1 MKYQKILGLVATA
14 GLFLAGCTTD
24 SDTQNTWF
32 SDPSAVRISAS
43 VGSTFT
49 RSNPTAGLDEGLK
62 SFNSGDKIGVTSGG
76 TSVIYSFDGTDWL
89 PGSNTDYL
97 VWDTKNMSFQ
107 CWYPADGKNSFE
119 KGYIQADQSDAQKIV
134 NSDYMA
140 AEIKPASIPED
151 KVLKVELERKTARLT
166 LNISHFNAQFADV
179 AKIDHV
185 NIISKASTD
194 ADEAS
199 TVTINPFP
207 VAGEASEIGKVGTT
221 YTALVA
227 PGAIEAQ
234 LYLPSGEAATTPLVV
249 KTSALEAGKSYTYN
263 LIVGKDAV
271 TIDDMTVA
279 EWKPGETTGG
289 VALERPD
296 YLTFTADAYQ
306 YFRMACT
313 GEYELSGLEYSVNFG
328 EWKKY
333 TSGISVTF
341 GGKYGDLRLRGT
353 SVTGTAENETKY
365 ATISLSRD
373 VKVKCTG
380 DIRTLLDYN
389 DYKNVNTSNARFCY
403 LFYKCNV
410 LTSVPKLPAKDLADR
425 CYHNMFAECTAI
437 EKAPELPATKLK
449 EYCYYCMFDGCTAL
463 TEVPD
468 LPAEDL
474 PEQCYHWMFLGCK
487 ELVKGPKISAAT
499 ISQYSCYGMF
509 SSCAKLSSVALLMPN
524 DEIEKNVR
532 YGLQNWLG
540 DNTGTS
546 ATTRTLVVKD
556 KAAYDAL
563 KSNSYLPSQWQIGSS
578 CTVLNESGSPITE

>member
-119 KGYIQADQSDAQKIV
+119 TGYIQADQSDAQKIV

-151 KVLKVELERKTARLT
+151 KVLKVELERKTARLI

-207 VAGEASEIGKVGTT
+207 VAGEDGEVGEVGTT

-227 PGAIEAQ
+227 PGAIEAK

-249 KTSALEAGKSYTYN
+249 KTNALEAGKSYTYN

-279 EWKPGETTGG
+279 EWQPGETTGG

-296 YLTFTADAYQ
+296 YLTFTANGGTYLQ
-306 YFRMACT
+306 IKCT
-313 GEYELSGLEYSVNFG
+313 GEYVVSDLEYSVNFG
-328 EWKKY
+328 EWKKWTASTY
-333 TSGISVTF
+333 YVEF
-341 GGKYGDLRLRGT
+341 GGSRNLRLRGT
-353 SVTGTAENETKY
+353 NKYGTAESSSKY
-365 ATISLSRD
+365 ATFSIGSDNSEPR
-373 VKVKCTG
+373 VQCTG
-380 DIRTLLDYN
+380 DIRTLLDYTN
-389 DYKNVNTSNARFCY
+389 YKNVDTGNARFCR
-403 LFYKCNV
+403 LFYNCKK
-410 LTSVPKLPAKDLADR
+410 LTTAPKLPATKLADYCYTNMFGYCENLETAPDLPAKDLPQG
-425 CYHNMFAECTAI
+425 CYSD
-437 EKAPELPATKLK
+437 
-449 EYCYYCMFDGCTAL
+449 MFDN
-463 TEVPD
+463 
-468 LPAEDL
+468 
-474 PEQCYHWMFLGCK
+474 CK
-487 ELVKGPKISAAT
+487 NLVTGPKISAT
-499 ISQYSCYGMF
+499 KMSKISCQWMLVNCP
-509 SSCAKLSSVALLMPN
+509 KLSSVTLLTPSDKMNAERALG
-524 DEIEKNVR
+524 R
-532 YGLQNWLG
+532 WLE
-540 DNTGTS
+540 NSGTS

-563 KSNSYLPSQWQIGSS
+563 NSNSYLPSQWQIGSS
-578 CTVLNESGSPITE
+578 CTVLDESGNPITE

>member
-62 SFNSGDKIGVTSGG
+62 SFNSGDKIGVTNGG
-76 TSVIYSFDGTDWL
+76 TSVIYSFDGTDWS

-107 CWYPADGKNSFE
+107 CWYPADGKNSFD

-194 ADEAS
+194 ASETS

-207 VAGEASEIGKVGTT
+207 VAGDGSEIGKVGTT

-249 KTSALEAGKSYTYN
+249 KTSTLEAGKSYTYN

-289 VALERPD
+289 EALERPD
-296 YLTFTADAYQ
+296 YLTFTADKYTYLQ
-306 YFRMACT
+306 IKCT
-313 GEYELSGLEYSVNFG
+313 GEYVVSDLEYSVNFG
-328 EWKKY
+328 EWKKWT
-333 TSGISVTF
+333 TSTSYVEF
-341 GGKYGDLRLRGT
+341 GGSKNLRLRGT
-353 SVTGTAENETKY
+353 NKYGTAESSSKY
-365 ATISLSRD
+365 ATFSIGGDYGEER
-373 VKVKCTG
+373 VQCTG
-380 DIRTLLDYN
+380 DIRTLLDYTN
-389 DYKNVNTSNARFCY
+389 YKNVDTGNARFCY
-403 LFYKCNV
+403 LFYNCKK
-410 LTSVPKLPAKDLADR
+410 LTTAPKLPATKLADYCYKNMFGYCENLETAPDLPAKDLPQG
-425 CYHNMFAECTAI
+425 CYSDMF
-437 EKAPELPATKLK
+437 
-449 EYCYYCMFDGCTAL
+449 YN
-463 TEVPD
+463 
-468 LPAEDL
+468 
-474 PEQCYHWMFLGCK
+474 CK
-487 ELVKGPKISAAT
+487 NLVTGPKISAT
-499 ISQYSCYGMF
+499 KMSKFSCQWMLIN
-509 SSCAKLSSVALLMPN
+509 CPKLSSVTLLTPSDQMNAEEALERWL
-524 DEIEKNVR
+524 KNS
-532 YGLQNWLG
+532 
-540 DNTGTS
+540 GTS

-556 KAAYDAL
+556 KAAYDEL
-563 KSNSYLPSQWQIGSS
+563 KLKSYLPSQWQISSS
-578 CTVLNESGSPITE
+578 CTVQDEEGNDITE

>member
-62 SFNSGDKIGVTSGG
+62 SFNSGDKIGVTNGG
-76 TSVIYSFDGTDWL
+76 TSVIYSFDGTDWS

-107 CWYPADGKNSFE
+107 CWYPADGKNSFD

-194 ADEAS
+194 ASETS

-289 VALERPD
+289 EALERPD
-296 YLTFTADAYQ
+296 YLTFTADNWQ
-306 YFRMACT
+306 YFSMECKS
-313 GEYELSGLEYSVNFG
+313 GYELSGLEYSVNFG
-328 EWKKY
+328 EWKTY
-333 TSGISVTF
+333 TARTSIQF
-341 GGKYGDLRLRGT
+341 GGRFGSLRLRGT
-353 SVTGTAENETKY
+353 NINGTAENETKY

-389 DYKNVNTSNARFCY
+389 DYKNVNTANARFCY
-403 LFYKCNV
+403 LFFKCAA

-524 DEIEKNVR
+524 DEIEKNVP

-563 KSNSYLPSQWQIGSS
+563 KLKSYLPSQWQNGSS
-578 CTVLNESGSPITE
+578 CTVLDESGNPITE

>member
-76 TSVIYSFDGTDWL
+76 TSVIYSFEGTDWL

-119 KGYIQADQSDAQKIV
+119 KGYIQADQSDAKKIV

-151 KVLKVELERKTARLT
+151 KVLKVELGRKTARLI
-166 LNISHFNAQFADV
+166 LKISHFNAQFADV

-207 VAGEASEIGKVGTT
+207 VAGEGGEVGKVGTT

-227 PGAIEAQ
+227 PGAIEAK
-234 LYLPSGEAATTPLVV
+234 LYLPSEEAATTPLVV
-249 KTSALEAGKSYTYN
+249 KTGALEAGKSYTYN

-279 EWKPGETTGG
+279 EWQPGETTGG

-296 YLTFTADAYQ
+296 YLTFTADEYQ
-306 YFRMACT
+306 YFRLLCT
-313 GEYELSGLEYSVNFG
+313 GEYDPSDLEYSVNFG

-333 TSGISVTF
+333 TYGISVTF
-341 GGKYGDLRLRGT
+341 GGKYGNLRLRGKN
-353 SVTGTAENETKY
+353 VTGTAENETKY
-365 ATISLSRD
+365 ATISLPRN
-373 VKVKCTG
+373 VKVQCTG

-578 CTVLNESGSPITE
+578 CTVQNESGNPITE

>member
-62 SFNSGDKIGVTSGG
+62 SFNSGDKIGVTNGG
-76 TSVIYSFDGTDWL
+76 TSVIYSFDGTDWS

-97 VWDTKNMSFQ
+97 VWYTKNMSFQ

-151 KVLKVELERKTARLT
+151 KVLKVELERKTARLI
-166 LNISHFNAQFADV
+166 LKISHFNAQFADV

-207 VAGEASEIGKVGTT
+207 VAGEGGEVGKVGTT

-289 VALERPD
+289 EALERPD

-333 TSGISVTF
+333 TSGTSVTF

-353 SVTGTAENETKY
+353 NVTGTAENEKKY

-389 DYKNVNTSNARFCY
+389 DYKNVNTANARFCY
-403 LFYKCNV
+403 LFYKCAA

-524 DEIEKNVR
+524 DEIEKNVP

-540 DNTGTS
+540 NNTGTS

-563 KSNSYLPSQWQIGSS
+563 KSKSYLPSQWQIGSS

>member
-49 RSNPTAGLDEGLK
+49 RSNPTAGLDEDLK

-151 KVLKVELERKTARLT
+151 KVLKVELERKTARLI
-166 LNISHFNAQFADV
+166 LNISRFNAQFADV

-207 VAGEASEIGKVGTT
+207 VAVAGGEVGEVGTT
-221 YTALVA
+221 YIALVA
-227 PGAIEAQ
+227 PGAIEAK

-249 KTSALEAGKSYTYN
+249 KTNALEAGKSYTYK

-279 EWKPGETTGG
+279 EWLPGETTGG
-289 VALERPD
+289 EALERPD
-296 YLTFTADAYQ
+296 YLTFTADKYQ
-306 YFRMACT
+306 YFSMECKN
-313 GEYELSGLEYSVNFG
+313 GYELSGLEYSVNFG
-328 EWKKY
+328 EWKTY
-333 TSGISVTF
+333 TSGNDVTF

-353 SVTGTAENETKY
+353 NVTGTAENETKY

-389 DYKNVNTSNARFCY
+389 DYKNVNTANARFCY
-403 LFYKCNV
+403 LFFKCAA
-410 LTSVPKLPAKDLADR
+410 LTSVPKLAAKDLADR

-524 DEIEKNVR
+524 DEIEKNVP

-563 KSNSYLPSQWQIGSS
+563 NSNSYLPSQWQIGSS
-578 CTVLNESGSPITE
+578 CTVLDESGSPITE

>member
-119 KGYIQADQSDAQKIV
+119 KGYIQADQSDAYKIV

-151 KVLKVELERKTARLT
+151 KVLKVELERKTARLI

-207 VAGEASEIGKVGTT
+207 VAGDASEIGKVGTT

-234 LYLPSGEAATTPLVV
+234 LYLPSEEAATTPLVV

-289 VALERPD
+289 EALERPD

-333 TSGISVTF
+333 TSGTSVTF

-353 SVTGTAENETKY
+353 NVTGTAENEKKY

-389 DYKNVNTSNARFCY
+389 DYKNVNTANARFCY
-403 LFYKCNV
+403 LFYKCAA

-524 DEIEKNVR
+524 DEIEKNVP

-563 KSNSYLPSQWQIGSS
+563 NSNSYLPSQWQIGSS

>member
-151 KVLKVELERKTARLT
+151 KVLKVELERKTARLI
-166 LNISHFNAQFADV
+166 LKISHFNAQFANV

-207 VAGEASEIGKVGTT
+207 VAGEGGEVGKVGTT

-279 EWKPGETTGG
+279 EWLPGETTGG
-289 VALERPD
+289 EALERPD

-333 TSGISVTF
+333 TSGTSVTF

-353 SVTGTAENETKY
+353 NVTGTAENEKKY

-563 KSNSYLPSQWQIGSS
+563 KSNSYLPSQWQISSS
-578 CTVLNESGSPITE
+578 CTVQNENGSPITE

>member
-119 KGYIQADQSDAQKIV
+119 KGYIQADQSDAKMIV

-151 KVLKVELERKTARLT
+151 KVLKVELERKTARLI

-194 ADEAS
+194 ASETS

-207 VAGEASEIGKVGTT
+207 VAGEDGEVGKVGTT

-227 PGAIEAQ
+227 PGAIEAK

-289 VALERPD
+289 EALERPD

-563 KSNSYLPSQWQIGSS
+563 KSNSYLPSQWQISSS
-578 CTVLNESGSPITE
+578 CTVLDESGSPITE

>member
-62 SFNSGDKIGVTSGG
+62 SFNSGDKIGVTNGG
-76 TSVIYSFDGTDWL
+76 TSVIYSFDGTDWS

-107 CWYPADGKNSFE
+107 CWYPADGKNSFD

-194 ADEAS
+194 ASETS

-207 VAGEASEIGKVGTT
+207 VAGDASEIGKVGTT

-234 LYLPSGEAATTPLVV
+234 LYLPSEEAATTPLVV

-289 VALERPD
+289 EALERPD

-333 TSGISVTF
+333 TSGTSVTF

-353 SVTGTAENETKY
+353 NVTGTAENEKKY

-389 DYKNVNTSNARFCY
+389 DYKNVNTANARFCY
-403 LFYKCNV
+403 LFYKCAA

-524 DEIEKNVR
+524 DEIEKNVP

-540 DNTGTS
+540 VNTGTS

-563 KSNSYLPSQWQIGSS
+563 KSNSYLPSQWQISSS
-578 CTVLNESGSPITE
+578 CTVLDESGNPVTE

>member
-62 SFNSGDKIGVTSGG
+62 SFNSGDKIGVTNGG
-76 TSVIYSFDGTDWL
+76 TSVIYSFDGTDWS

-119 KGYIQADQSDAQKIV
+119 KGYIQAEQSDAQKIV

-151 KVLKVELERKTARLT
+151 KVLKVELERKTARLI
-166 LNISHFNAQFADV
+166 LKISHFNAQFADV

-207 VAGEASEIGKVGTT
+207 VAGEGGEVGKVGTT

-289 VALERPD
+289 EALERPD
-296 YLTFTADAYQ
+296 YLTFTADNWQ
-306 YFRMACT
+306 YFSMECKN
-313 GEYELSGLEYSVNFG
+313 GYELSGLEYSVNFE
-328 EWKKY
+328 EWKTY
-333 TSGISVTF
+333 TARTSIQF
-341 GGKYGDLRLRGT
+341 GGRFGNLRLRGT
-353 SVTGTAENETKY
+353 SINGTAENETKY

-410 LTSVPKLPAKDLADR
+410 LTSAPKLPAKDLADR

-524 DEIEKNVR
+524 DEIEKNVP

-563 KSNSYLPSQWQIGSS
+563 KSKSYLPSQWQIGSS

>member
-151 KVLKVELERKTARLT
+151 KVLKVELERKTARLN
-166 LNISHFNAQFADV
+166 LKISHFNAQFADV

-207 VAGEASEIGKVGTT
+207 VAGEDGEVGKVGTT

-227 PGAIEAQ
+227 PGAIEAK

-289 VALERPD
+289 EALERPD

-306 YFRMACT
+306 YFRLLCT
-313 GEYELSGLEYSVNFG
+313 GEYDPSDLEYSVNFG

-333 TSGISVTF
+333 TYGISVTF
-341 GGKYGDLRLRGT
+341 GGKYGNLRLRGKN
-353 SVTGTAENETKY
+353 VTGTAENETKY
-365 ATISLSRD
+365 ATISLPLN
-373 VKVKCTG
+373 VKVQCTG

-403 LFYKCNV
+403 LFYKCKV

-540 DNTGTS
+540 DNTGKS

-563 KSNSYLPSQWQIGSS
+563 KSNSYLPSQWQISSS
-578 CTVLNESGSPITE
+578 CTVLDESGSPITE

>member
-76 TSVIYSFDGTDWL
+76 ISVIYSFDGTDWL

-97 VWDTKNMSFQ
+97 VWDTKNLSFQ
-107 CWYPADGKNSFE
+107 CWYPADGKNSFD

-151 KVLKVELERKTARLT
+151 KVLKVELERKTARLI

-207 VAGEASEIGKVGTT
+207 VAGEGGEVGKVGTT

-234 LYLPSGEAATTPLVV
+234 LYLPSEEAATTPLVV

-289 VALERPD
+289 EALERPD
-296 YLTFTADAYQ
+296 YLTFTADGGTYLQ
-306 YFRMACT
+306 IKCT
-313 GEYELSGLEYSVNFG
+313 GEYVVSDLEYSVNFG
-328 EWKKY
+328 EWKKWTASTY
-333 TSGISVTF
+333 YVEF
-341 GGKYGDLRLRGT
+341 GGSRNLRLRGT
-353 SVTGTAENETKY
+353 NKYGTAESSSKY
-365 ATISLSRD
+365 ATFSIGSDNSEPR
-373 VKVKCTG
+373 VQCTG
-380 DIRTLLDYN
+380 DIRTLLDYTN
-389 DYKNVNTSNARFCY
+389 YKNVDTGNARFCR
-403 LFYKCNV
+403 LFYNCKK
-410 LTSVPKLPAKDLADR
+410 LTTAPKLPATKLADYCYTNMFGYCENLETAPDLPAKDLPQG
-425 CYHNMFAECTAI
+425 CYSDMF
-437 EKAPELPATKLK
+437 
-449 EYCYYCMFDGCTAL
+449 YN
-463 TEVPD
+463 
-468 LPAEDL
+468 
-474 PEQCYHWMFLGCK
+474 CK
-487 ELVKGPKISAAT
+487 NLVTGPKISAT
-499 ISQYSCYGMF
+499 KMSKYSCQWMLIN
-509 SSCAKLSSVALLMPN
+509 CPKLSSVTLLTPSDQMNAEEALERWL
-524 DEIEKNVR
+524 KNS
-532 YGLQNWLG
+532 
-540 DNTGTS
+540 GTIGS
-546 ATTRTLVVKD
+546 TRTLVVKD
-556 KAAYDAL
+556 KAAYDEL
-563 KSNSYLPSQWQIGSS
+563 KLKSYLPSQWQIGL
-578 CTVLNESGSPITE
+578 CTVQNESGSPITE

>member
-62 SFNSGDKIGVTSGG
+62 SFNSGDKIGVTNGG
-76 TSVIYSFDGTDWL
+76 TSVIYSFEGTDWL

-119 KGYIQADQSDAQKIV
+119 KGYIQADQSDAHKIV

-151 KVLKVELERKTARLT
+151 KVLKVELERKTARLI

-207 VAGEASEIGKVGTT
+207 VAGDASEIGKVGTT

-279 EWKPGETTGG
+279 EWQPGETTGG

-296 YLTFTADAYQ
+296 YLTFTADKYTYLQ
-306 YFRMACT
+306 IKRT
-313 GEYELSGLEYSVNFG
+313 GEYVVSNLEYSVNFG
-328 EWKKY
+328 EWKEWTAS
-333 TSGISVTF
+333 TSYVEF
-341 GGKYGDLRLRGT
+341 GGSRNLRLRGT
-353 SVTGTAENETKY
+353 NKYGTAESSSKY
-365 ATISLSRD
+365 ATFSIGGDYGEER
-373 VKVKCTG
+373 VQCTG
-380 DIRTLLDYN
+380 DIRTLLDYTN
-389 DYKNVNTSNARFCY
+389 YKNVDTGNARFCR
-403 LFYKCNV
+403 LFYNCKK
-410 LTSVPKLPAKDLADR
+410 LTTAPKLPATKLADYCYTYMFGYCVKLEKAPDLPAKDLPQG
-425 CYHNMFAECTAI
+425 CYYNMFYE
-437 EKAPELPATKLK
+437 
-449 EYCYYCMFDGCTAL
+449 
-463 TEVPD
+463 
-468 LPAEDL
+468 
-474 PEQCYHWMFLGCK
+474 CK
-487 ELVKGPKISAAT
+487 ELVTGPKISAT
-499 ISQYSCYGMF
+499 KMSK
-509 SSCAKLSSVALLMPN
+509 SSCLWILVNCPKLSSVTLLTPSDQMNAERALG
-524 DEIEKNVR
+524 D
-532 YGLQNWLG
+532 WLG
-540 DNTGTS
+540 GNTGKS

-563 KSNSYLPSQWQIGSS
+563 NSNSYLPSQWQIGSS
-578 CTVLNESGSPITE
+578 CTVLDESGSPITE

>member
-76 TSVIYSFDGTDWL
+76 TSVIYSFEGTDWL

-119 KGYIQADQSDAQKIV
+119 KGYIQADQRDAQKIV

-151 KVLKVELERKTARLT
+151 KVLKVELERKTARLI

-207 VAGEASEIGKVGTT
+207 VAGEDGEVGKVGTT
-221 YTALVA
+221 YTALVV
-227 PGAIEAQ
+227 PGAIEAK

-279 EWKPGETTGG
+279 EWQPGETTGG

-296 YLTFTADAYQ
+296 YLTFTADEYQ
-306 YFRMACT
+306 YFRMLCT
-313 GEYELSGLEYSVNFG
+313 GEYDPSDLEYSVNFG

-333 TSGISVTF
+333 TYGISVTF
-341 GGKYGDLRLRGT
+341 GGKYGNLRLRGKN
-353 SVTGTAENETKY
+353 VTGTAENETKY
-365 ATISLSRD
+365 ATISLPRN
-373 VKVKCTG
+373 VKVQCTG

-389 DYKNVNTSNARFCY
+389 DYKNVNTANARFCY
-403 LFYKCNV
+403 LFYKCAA

-578 CTVLNESGSPITE
+578 CTVQNESGNPITE

>member
-62 SFNSGDKIGVTSGG
+62 SFNSGDKIGVTNGG
-76 TSVIYSFDGTDWL
+76 TSVIYSFDGTDWS
-89 PGSNTDYL
+89 PGNNTDYL

-107 CWYPADGKNSFE
+107 CWYPADGKNSFD

-151 KVLKVELERKTARLT
+151 KVLKVELERKTARLI

-199 TVTINPFP
+199 TATINPFP
-207 VAGEASEIGKVGTT
+207 VAGDASEIGKVGTT

-234 LYLPSGEAATTPLVV
+234 LYLPSEEAATTPLVV

-289 VALERPD
+289 EALERPD

-333 TSGISVTF
+333 TSGTSVTF

-353 SVTGTAENETKY
+353 NVTGTAENEKKY

-389 DYKNVNTSNARFCY
+389 DYKNVNTANARFCY
-403 LFYKCNV
+403 LFYKCAA

-563 KSNSYLPSQWQIGSS
+563 NSNSYLPSQWQIGSS
-578 CTVLNESGSPITE
+578 CTVLDESGSPITE

>member
-62 SFNSGDKIGVTSGG
+62 SFNSGDKIGVTNGG
-76 TSVIYSFDGTDWL
+76 TSVIYSFDGTDWS

-107 CWYPADGKNSFE
+107 CWYPADGKNSFD

-194 ADEAS
+194 ASETS

-234 LYLPSGEAATTPLVV
+234 LYLPSGEAATTPLAV

-289 VALERPD
+289 EALERPD
-296 YLTFTADAYQ
+296 YLTFTADNWQ
-306 YFRMACT
+306 YFSMECKS
-313 GEYELSGLEYSVNFG
+313 GYELSGLEYSVNFG
-328 EWKKY
+328 EWKTY
-333 TSGISVTF
+333 TARTSIQF
-341 GGKYGDLRLRGT
+341 GGRFGNLRLRGT
-353 SVTGTAENETKY
+353 NINGTAENETKY

-389 DYKNVNTSNARFCY
+389 DYKNVNTANARFCY
-403 LFYKCNV
+403 LFFKCAA

-468 LPAEDL
+468 LPAKEL

-499 ISQYSCYGMF
+499 ISKYSCYGMF

-524 DEIEKNVR
+524 DEIEKNVP

-563 KSNSYLPSQWQIGSS
+563 KLKSYLPSQWQNGSP
-578 CTVLNESGSPITE
+578 CTVLDESGNPITE

>member
-62 SFNSGDKIGVTSGG
+62 SFNSGDKIGVISGG

-107 CWYPADGKNSFE
+107 CWYPADGKNSFD

-151 KVLKVELERKTARLT
+151 KVLKVELERKTARLI
-166 LNISHFNAQFADV
+166 LNISRFNAQFADV

-207 VAGEASEIGKVGTT
+207 VAVAGGEVGEVGTT
-221 YTALVA
+221 YIALVA
-227 PGAIEAQ
+227 PGAIEAK

-289 VALERPD
+289 EALERPD
-296 YLTFTADAYQ
+296 YLTFTADNWQ
-306 YFRMACT
+306 SFSMECKN
-313 GEYELSGLEYSVNFG
+313 GYELSGLEYSVNFG
-328 EWKKY
+328 EWKTY
-333 TSGISVTF
+333 TARTSIQF
-341 GGKYGDLRLRGT
+341 GGRFGDLRLRGT
-353 SVTGTAENETKY
+353 NVTGTAENANKY

-389 DYKNVNTSNARFCY
+389 DYKNVNTANARFCY
-403 LFYKCNV
+403 LFNKCNV
-410 LTSVPKLPAKDLADR
+410 LTSVPKLPAKDLADH

-578 CTVLNESGSPITE
+578 CTVQNESGNPITE

>member
-62 SFNSGDKIGVTSGG
+62 SFNSGDKIGVTNGG
-76 TSVIYSFDGTDWL
+76 TSVIYSFDGTDWS

-107 CWYPADGKNSFE
+107 CWYPADGKNSFD

-207 VAGEASEIGKVGTT
+207 VASEASEIGKVGTT

-289 VALERPD
+289 EALERPD

-333 TSGISVTF
+333 TSGTSVTF

-353 SVTGTAENETKY
+353 NVTGTAENEKKY
-365 ATISLSRD
+365 ATINLSRD

-389 DYKNVNTSNARFCY
+389 DYKNVNTANARFCY
-403 LFYKCNV
+403 LFYKCAA

-524 DEIEKNVR
+524 DEIEKNVP

-563 KSNSYLPSQWQIGSS
+563 KSKSYLPSQWQIGSS
-578 CTVLNESGSPITE
+578 CTVLDESGNPITE

>member
-62 SFNSGDKIGVTSGG
+62 SFNSGDKIGVTNGG
-76 TSVIYSFDGTDWL
+76 TSVIYSFDGTDWS

-107 CWYPADGKNSFE
+107 CWYPADGKNSFD

-194 ADEAS
+194 ASETS

-207 VAGEASEIGKVGTT
+207 VAGDASEIGKVGTT

-289 VALERPD
+289 EALERPD
-296 YLTFTADAYQ
+296 YLTFTADNWQ
-306 YFRMACT
+306 YFSMECKN
-313 GEYELSGLEYSVNFG
+313 GYELSGLEYSVNFG
-328 EWKKY
+328 EWETY
-333 TSGISVTF
+333 TARTSIQF
-341 GGKYGDLRLRGT
+341 GGRFGSLRLRGT
-353 SVTGTAENETKY
+353 NINGTAENETKY

-389 DYKNVNTSNARFCY
+389 DYKNVNTANARFCY
-403 LFYKCNV
+403 LFFKCAA

-437 EKAPELPATKLK
+437 EKAPELPATKSN

-468 LPAEDL
+468 LPAKEL

-499 ISQYSCYGMF
+499 ISKYSCYGMF

-524 DEIEKNVR
+524 DEIEKNVP

-563 KSNSYLPSQWQIGSS
+563 KLKSYLPSQWQNGSS
-578 CTVLNESGSPITE
+578 CTVLDESGNPITE

>member
-89 PGSNTDYL
+89 PGNNTDYL

-107 CWYPADGKNSFE
+107 CWYPADGKNSFD

-151 KVLKVELERKTARLT
+151 KVLKVELERKTARLI

-207 VAGEASEIGKVGTT
+207 VAVEGGEVGKVGTT

-296 YLTFTADAYQ
+296 YLTFTADKYTYLQ
-306 YFRMACT
+306 IKRT
-313 GEYELSGLEYSVNFG
+313 GEYVVSNLEYSVNFG
-328 EWKKY
+328 EWKEWTAS
-333 TSGISVTF
+333 TSYVEF
-341 GGKYGDLRLRGT
+341 GGSRNLRLRGT
-353 SVTGTAENETKY
+353 NKYGTAESSSKY
-365 ATISLSRD
+365 ATFSIGGDYGEER
-373 VKVKCTG
+373 VQCTG
-380 DIRTLLDYN
+380 DIRTLLDYTN
-389 DYKNVNTSNARFCY
+389 YKNVDTGNARFCR
-403 LFYKCNV
+403 LFYNCKK
-410 LTSVPKLPAKDLADR
+410 LTTAPKLPATKLADYCYTYMFGYCVKLEKAPDLPAKDLPQG
-425 CYHNMFAECTAI
+425 CYYNMFYE
-437 EKAPELPATKLK
+437 
-449 EYCYYCMFDGCTAL
+449 
-463 TEVPD
+463 
-468 LPAEDL
+468 
-474 PEQCYHWMFLGCK
+474 CK
-487 ELVKGPKISAAT
+487 ELVTGPKISAT
-499 ISQYSCYGMF
+499 KMSK
-509 SSCAKLSSVALLMPN
+509 SSCLWILVNCPKLSSVTLLTPSDQMNAERALG
-524 DEIEKNVR
+524 D
-532 YGLQNWLG
+532 WLG
-540 DNTGTS
+540 GNTGKS

-563 KSNSYLPSQWQIGSS
+563 KSKSYLPSQWQIGSS
-578 CTVLNESGSPITE
+578 CTVLNESGNPITE

>member
-62 SFNSGDKIGVTSGG
+62 SFNSGDKIGVTNGG
-76 TSVIYSFDGTDWL
+76 TSVIYSFDGTDWS
-89 PGSNTDYL
+89 PGNNTDYL

-107 CWYPADGKNSFE
+107 CWYPADGKNSFD

-194 ADEAS
+194 ASETS

-207 VAGEASEIGKVGTT
+207 VAVEGGEVGKVGTT

-289 VALERPD
+289 EALERPD

-333 TSGISVTF
+333 TSGNYVTF

-353 SVTGTAENETKY
+353 NVTGTAENEKKY

-563 KSNSYLPSQWQIGSS
+563 KSNSYLPSQWQISSS
-578 CTVLNESGSPITE
+578 CTVQNENGSPITE

>member
-62 SFNSGDKIGVTSGG
+62 SFNSGDKIGVTNGG
-76 TSVIYSFDGTDWL
+76 TSVIYSFDGTDWS

-107 CWYPADGKNSFE
+107 CWYPADGKNSFD

-207 VAGEASEIGKVGTT
+207 VASEASEIGKVGTT

-289 VALERPD
+289 EALERPD

-333 TSGISVTF
+333 TSGNYVTF

-353 SVTGTAENETKY
+353 NVTGTAENEKKY
-365 ATISLSRD
+365 ATINLSRD

-389 DYKNVNTSNARFCY
+389 DYKNVNTANARFCY
-403 LFYKCNV
+403 LFYKCAA

-524 DEIEKNVR
+524 DEIEKNVP

-563 KSNSYLPSQWQIGSS
+563 KSKSYLPSQWQIGSS
-578 CTVLNESGSPITE
+578 CTVLDESGNPITE

>member
-119 KGYIQADQSDAQKIV
+119 KGYIQADQSDAHKIV

-151 KVLKVELERKTARLT
+151 KVLKVELERKTARLI

-207 VAGEASEIGKVGTT
+207 VAGDASEIGKVGTT

-234 LYLPSGEAATTPLVV
+234 LYLPSEEAATTPLVV

-289 VALERPD
+289 EALERPD

-333 TSGISVTF
+333 TSGTSVTF

-353 SVTGTAENETKY
+353 NVTGTAENEKKY

-389 DYKNVNTSNARFCY
+389 DYKNVNTANARFCY
-403 LFYKCNV
+403 LFYKCAA

-578 CTVLNESGSPITE
+578 CTILDESGNPITE

>member
-76 TSVIYSFDGTDWL
+76 TSVIYSFEGTDWL

-107 CWYPADGKNSFE
+107 CWYPADGKNSFD

-207 VAGEASEIGKVGTT
+207 VAGEGGEVGKVGTT

-227 PGAIEAQ
+227 PGAIEAK
-234 LYLPSGEAATTPLVV
+234 LYLPSEEAATTPLVV
-249 KTSALEAGKSYTYN
+249 KTGALEAGKSYTYN

-289 VALERPD
+289 EALERPD
-296 YLTFTADAYQ
+296 YLTFTADNWQ
-306 YFRMACT
+306 YFSMECKN
-313 GEYELSGLEYSVNFG
+313 GYELSGLEYSVNFE
-328 EWKKY
+328 EWKTY
-333 TSGISVTF
+333 TARTSIQF
-341 GGKYGDLRLRGT
+341 GGRFGNLRLRGT
-353 SVTGTAENETKY
+353 SINGTAENETKY

-410 LTSVPKLPAKDLADR
+410 LTSAPKLPAKDLADR

-524 DEIEKNVR
+524 DEIEKNVP

-540 DNTGTS
+540 NNTGTS

-563 KSNSYLPSQWQIGSS
+563 KSKSYLPSQWQIGSS

>member
-107 CWYPADGKNSFE
+107 CWYPADGKNSFD

-151 KVLKVELERKTARLT
+151 KVLKVELERKTARLI

-207 VAGEASEIGKVGTT
+207 VAGEDGEVGKVGTT

-227 PGAIEAQ
+227 PGAIEAK

-249 KTSALEAGKSYTYN
+249 KTSDLEAGKSYTYN

-289 VALERPD
+289 EALERPD
-296 YLTFTADAYQ
+296 YLTFTADEYQ
-306 YFRMACT
+306 YFRMLCT
-313 GEYELSGLEYSVNFG
+313 GEYDPSDLEYSVNFG

-333 TSGISVTF
+333 TYGISVTF
-341 GGKYGDLRLRGT
+341 GGKYGNLRLRGKN
-353 SVTGTAENETKY
+353 VTGTAENETKY
-365 ATISLSRD
+365 ATISLARN
-373 VKVKCTG
+373 VKVQCTG

-563 KSNSYLPSQWQIGSS
+563 KSNSYLPSQYGRLAHHAPYRMK
-578 CTVLNESGSPITE
+578 TVAL

>member
-207 VAGEASEIGKVGTT
+207 VAVDGGEVGKVGTT

-227 PGAIEAQ
+227 PGAIEAK

-279 EWKPGETTGG
+279 EWKPEETTGG
-289 VALERPD
+289 EALERPD
-296 YLTFTADAYQ
+296 YLTFTADNWQ
-306 YFRMACT
+306 YFSMECKN
-313 GEYELSGLEYSVNFG
+313 GYELSGLEYSVNFG
-328 EWKKY
+328 EWETY
-333 TSGISVTF
+333 TARTSIQF
-341 GGKYGDLRLRGT
+341 GGRFGDLRLRGT
-353 SVTGTAENETKY
+353 NVTGTAENENKY

-410 LTSVPKLPAKDLADR
+410 LTSAPKLPAKDLADR

-524 DEIEKNVR
+524 DEIEKNVP

-563 KSNSYLPSQWQIGSS
+563 KSKSYLPSQWQIGSS

>member
-49 RSNPTAGLDEGLK
+49 RSNPTAGLDEDLK

-107 CWYPADGKNSFE
+107 CWYPADGKNSFD

-151 KVLKVELERKTARLT
+151 KVLKVELERKTARLI
-166 LNISHFNAQFADV
+166 LNISRFNAQFADV

-207 VAGEASEIGKVGTT
+207 VAVAGGEVGEVGTT
-221 YTALVA
+221 YIALVA
-227 PGAIEAQ
+227 PGAIEAK

-249 KTSALEAGKSYTYN
+249 KTNALEAGKSYTYN

-289 VALERPD
+289 EALERPD
-296 YLTFTADAYQ
+296 YLTFTADRGTYLQ
-306 YFRMACT
+306 IKRT
-313 GEYELSGLEYSVNFG
+313 GEYVVSGLEYSVNFG
-328 EWKKY
+328 EWKEWTASTPY
-333 TSGISVTF
+333 VEF
-341 GGKYGDLRLRGT
+341 GGSRNLRLRGT
-353 SVTGTAENETKY
+353 NRKGTAESSSKY
-365 ATISLSRD
+365 ATFSIGGDNSEPR
-373 VKVKCTG
+373 VQCTG
-380 DIRTLLDYN
+380 DIRTLLDYTN
-389 DYKNVNTSNARFCY
+389 YKNVDTGNARFCY
-403 LFYKCNV
+403 LFYNCKK
-410 LTSVPKLPAKDLADR
+410 LTTAPKLPAMKLADYCYTYMFTYCENLETAPDLPAKDLPQG
-425 CYHNMFAECTAI
+425 CYSDMF
-437 EKAPELPATKLK
+437 
-449 EYCYYCMFDGCTAL
+449 YN
-463 TEVPD
+463 
-468 LPAEDL
+468 
-474 PEQCYHWMFLGCK
+474 CK
-487 ELVKGPKISAAT
+487 NLVTGPKISAT
-499 ISQYSCYGMF
+499 KMSKLSCQWMLVN
-509 SSCAKLSSVALLMPN
+509 CPKLSSVTLLTPSDQMNAESALG
-524 DEIEKNVR
+524 R
-532 YGLQNWLG
+532 WLE
-540 DNTGTS
+540 NSGTS

-563 KSNSYLPSQWQIGSS
+563 KSKSYLPSQWQIGSS
-578 CTVLNESGSPITE
+578 CTVLDESGSPITE

>member
-62 SFNSGDKIGVTSGG
+62 SFNSGDKIGVTNGG
-76 TSVIYSFDGTDWL
+76 TSVIYSFDGTDWS

-107 CWYPADGKNSFE
+107 CWYPADGKNSFD

-151 KVLKVELERKTARLT
+151 KVLKVELERKTARLI
-166 LNISHFNAQFADV
+166 LNISRFNAQFADV

-207 VAGEASEIGKVGTT
+207 VAVAGGEVGEVGTT
-221 YTALVA
+221 YIALVA
-227 PGAIEAQ
+227 PGAIEAK

-249 KTSALEAGKSYTYN
+249 KTNALEAGKSYTYN

-289 VALERPD
+289 EALERPD
-296 YLTFTADAYQ
+296 YLTFTADRGTYLQ
-306 YFRMACT
+306 IKRT
-313 GEYELSGLEYSVNFG
+313 GEYVVSGLEYSVNFG
-328 EWKKY
+328 EWKEWTASTPY
-333 TSGISVTF
+333 VEF
-341 GGKYGDLRLRGT
+341 GGSRNLRLRGT
-353 SVTGTAENETKY
+353 NRKGTAESSSKY
-365 ATISLSRD
+365 ATFSIGGDNSEPR
-373 VKVKCTG
+373 VQCTG
-380 DIRTLLDYN
+380 DIRTLLDYTN
-389 DYKNVNTSNARFCY
+389 YKNVDTGNARFCY
-403 LFYKCNV
+403 LFYNCKK
-410 LTSVPKLPAKDLADR
+410 LTTAPKLPAMKLADYCYTYMFTYCENLETAPDLPAKDLPQG
-425 CYHNMFAECTAI
+425 CYSEMF
-437 EKAPELPATKLK
+437 
-449 EYCYYCMFDGCTAL
+449 YN
-463 TEVPD
+463 
-468 LPAEDL
+468 
-474 PEQCYHWMFLGCK
+474 CK
-487 ELVKGPKISAAT
+487 NLVTGPKISAT
-499 ISQYSCYGMF
+499 KMSKLSCQWMLVN
-509 SSCAKLSSVALLMPN
+509 CPKLSSVTLLTPSDQMNAESALG
-524 DEIEKNVR
+524 R
-532 YGLQNWLG
+532 WLE
-540 DNTGTS
+540 NSGTS

-563 KSNSYLPSQWQIGSS
+563 NSNSYLPSQWQIGSS
-578 CTVLNESGSPITE
+578 CTVLDENGSPITE

>member
-107 CWYPADGKNSFE
+107 CWYPADGKNSFD

-199 TVTINPFP
+199 SVTINPFP
-207 VAGEASEIGKVGTT
+207 VAGDASEIGKVGTT

-279 EWKPGETTGG
+279 EWQPGETTGG

-296 YLTFTADAYQ
+296 YLTFTADKYTYLQ
-306 YFRMACT
+306 IKRT
-313 GEYELSGLEYSVNFG
+313 GEYVVSNLEYSVNFG
-328 EWKKY
+328 EWKEWTAS
-333 TSGISVTF
+333 TSYVEF
-341 GGKYGDLRLRGT
+341 GGSRNLRLRGT
-353 SVTGTAENETKY
+353 NKYGTAESSSKY
-365 ATISLSRD
+365 ATFSIGGDYGEER
-373 VKVKCTG
+373 VQCTG
-380 DIRTLLDYN
+380 DIRTLLDYTN
-389 DYKNVNTSNARFCY
+389 YKNVDTGNARFCR
-403 LFYKCNV
+403 LFYNCKK
-410 LTSVPKLPAKDLADR
+410 LTTAPKLPATKLADYCYTYMFGYCVKLEKAPDLPAKDLPQG
-425 CYHNMFAECTAI
+425 CYYNMFYE
-437 EKAPELPATKLK
+437 
-449 EYCYYCMFDGCTAL
+449 
-463 TEVPD
+463 
-468 LPAEDL
+468 
-474 PEQCYHWMFLGCK
+474 CK
-487 ELVKGPKISAAT
+487 ELVTGPKISAT
-499 ISQYSCYGMF
+499 KMSK
-509 SSCAKLSSVALLMPN
+509 SSCLWILVNCPKLSSVTLLTPSDQMNAERALG
-524 DEIEKNVR
+524 D
-532 YGLQNWLG
+532 WLG
-540 DNTGTS
+540 GNTGKS

-563 KSNSYLPSQWQIGSS
+563 NSNSYLPSQWQIGSS
-578 CTVLNESGSPITE
+578 CTVLDESGSPITE

>member
-119 KGYIQADQSDAQKIV
+119 KGYIQADQSDAQMIV

-151 KVLKVELERKTARLT
+151 KVLKVELERKTARLI

-207 VAGEASEIGKVGTT
+207 VAGEGGEVGKVGTT

-227 PGAIEAQ
+227 PGAIEAK

-249 KTSALEAGKSYTYN
+249 KTSALEAGKSYTYK

-289 VALERPD
+289 EALERPD

-333 TSGISVTF
+333 TSGTSVTF

-353 SVTGTAENETKY
+353 NVTGTAENEKKY

-389 DYKNVNTSNARFCY
+389 DYKNVNTANARFCY
-403 LFYKCNV
+403 LFYKCAA

-509 SSCAKLSSVALLMPN
+509 SRCAKLSSVALLMPN
-524 DEIEKNVR
+524 DEIEKNVP

-578 CTVLNESGSPITE
+578 CTVQNESGNPITE

>member
-32 SDPSAVRISAS
+32 SNPSAVRISAS

-151 KVLKVELERKTARLT
+151 KVLKVELERKTARLI

-207 VAGEASEIGKVGTT
+207 VAGDASEIGKVGTT

-279 EWKPGETTGG
+279 EWQPGETTGG

-296 YLTFTADAYQ
+296 YLTFTADKYTYLQ
-306 YFRMACT
+306 IKRT
-313 GEYELSGLEYSVNFG
+313 GEYVVSNLEYSVNFG
-328 EWKKY
+328 EWKEWTAS
-333 TSGISVTF
+333 TSYVEF
-341 GGKYGDLRLRGT
+341 GGSRNLRLRGT
-353 SVTGTAENETKY
+353 NKYGTAESSSKY
-365 ATISLSRD
+365 ATFSIGGDYGEER
-373 VKVKCTG
+373 VQCTG
-380 DIRTLLDYN
+380 DIRTLLDYTN
-389 DYKNVNTSNARFCY
+389 YKNVDTGNARFCR
-403 LFYKCNV
+403 LFYNCKK
-410 LTSVPKLPAKDLADR
+410 LTTAPKLPATKLADYCYTYMFGYCVKLEKAPDLPAKDLPQG
-425 CYHNMFAECTAI
+425 CYYNMFYE
-437 EKAPELPATKLK
+437 
-449 EYCYYCMFDGCTAL
+449 
-463 TEVPD
+463 
-468 LPAEDL
+468 
-474 PEQCYHWMFLGCK
+474 CK
-487 ELVKGPKISAAT
+487 ELVTGPKISAT
-499 ISQYSCYGMF
+499 KMSK
-509 SSCAKLSSVALLMPN
+509 SSCLWILVNCPKLSSVTLLTPSDQMNAERALG
-524 DEIEKNVR
+524 D
-532 YGLQNWLG
+532 WLG
-540 DNTGTS
+540 GNTGKS

-563 KSNSYLPSQWQIGSS
+563 NSNSYLPSQWQIGSS
-578 CTVLNESGSPITE
+578 CTVLDESGSPITE

>member
-89 PGSNTDYL
+89 PGNNTDYL

-107 CWYPADGKNSFE
+107 CWYPADGKNSFD

-151 KVLKVELERKTARLT
+151 KVLKVELERKTARLI
-166 LNISHFNAQFADV
+166 LKISHFNAQFADV
-179 AKIDHV
+179 AKINHV

-207 VAGEASEIGKVGTT
+207 VAGEGGEVGKVGTT

-227 PGAIEAQ
+227 PGAIEAK

-249 KTSALEAGKSYTYN
+249 KTGALEAGKSYTYN

-289 VALERPD
+289 EALERPD
-296 YLTFTADAYQ
+296 YLTFTADGGTYLQ
-306 YFRMACT
+306 IKCT
-313 GEYELSGLEYSVNFG
+313 GEYVVSDLEYSVNFG
-328 EWKKY
+328 EWKKWTASTY
-333 TSGISVTF
+333 YVEF
-341 GGKYGDLRLRGT
+341 GGSRNLRLRGT
-353 SVTGTAENETKY
+353 NKYGTAESSSKY
-365 ATISLSRD
+365 ATFSIGSDNSEPR
-373 VKVKCTG
+373 VQCTG
-380 DIRTLLDYN
+380 DIRTLLDYTN
-389 DYKNVNTSNARFCY
+389 YKNVDTGNARFCR
-403 LFYKCNV
+403 LFYNCKK
-410 LTSVPKLPAKDLADR
+410 LTTAPKLPATKLADYCYTNMFGYCENLETAPDLPAKDLPQG
-425 CYHNMFAECTAI
+425 CYSDMF
-437 EKAPELPATKLK
+437 
-449 EYCYYCMFDGCTAL
+449 YN
-463 TEVPD
+463 
-468 LPAEDL
+468 
-474 PEQCYHWMFLGCK
+474 CK
-487 ELVKGPKISAAT
+487 NLVTGPKISAT
-499 ISQYSCYGMF
+499 KMSKYSCQWMLIN
-509 SSCAKLSSVALLMPN
+509 CPKLSSVTLLTPSDQMNAEEALERWL
-524 DEIEKNVR
+524 KNS
-532 YGLQNWLG
+532 
-540 DNTGTS
+540 GTIGS
-546 ATTRTLVVKD
+546 TRTLVVKD
-556 KAAYDAL
+556 KAAYDEL
-563 KSNSYLPSQWQIGSS
+563 KLKSYLPSQWQIGL
-578 CTVLNESGSPITE
+578 CTVQNESGSPITE

>member
-119 KGYIQADQSDAQKIV
+119 TGYIQADQSDAQKIV

-151 KVLKVELERKTARLT
+151 KVLKVELERKTARLI

-207 VAGEASEIGKVGTT
+207 VAGEDGEVGKVGTT

-227 PGAIEAQ
+227 PGAIEAK

-289 VALERPD
+289 EALERPD
-296 YLTFTADAYQ
+296 YLTFTADKYTYLQ
-306 YFRMACT
+306 IKCT
-313 GEYELSGLEYSVNFG
+313 GEYVVSGLEYSVNFG
-328 EWKKY
+328 EWKEWTASTPY
-333 TSGISVTF
+333 VEF
-341 GGKYGDLRLRGT
+341 GGSRNLRLRGT
-353 SVTGTAENETKY
+353 NRKGTAESSSKY
-365 ATISLSRD
+365 ATFSIGGDNSEPR
-373 VKVKCTG
+373 VQCTG
-380 DIRTLLDYN
+380 DIRTLLDYTN
-389 DYKNVNTSNARFCY
+389 YKNVDTGDARFCY
-403 LFYKCNV
+403 LFYNCKK
-410 LTSVPKLPAKDLADR
+410 LTTAPKLPAMKLADYCYTYMFTYCENLETAPDLPAKDLPQG
-425 CYHNMFAECTAI
+425 CYSDMF
-437 EKAPELPATKLK
+437 
-449 EYCYYCMFDGCTAL
+449 YN
-463 TEVPD
+463 
-468 LPAEDL
+468 
-474 PEQCYHWMFLGCK
+474 CK
-487 ELVKGPKISAAT
+487 NLVTGPKISAT
-499 ISQYSCYGMF
+499 KMSKLSCQWMLVN
-509 SSCAKLSSVALLMPN
+509 CPKLSSVTLLTPSDQMNAESALG
-524 DEIEKNVR
+524 R
-532 YGLQNWLG
+532 WLE
-540 DNTGTS
+540 NSGTS

-563 KSNSYLPSQWQIGSS
+563 KSKSYLPSQWQIGSS
-578 CTVLNESGSPITE
+578 CTVLDENGSPITE

>member
-151 KVLKVELERKTARLT
+151 KVLKVELERKTARLI
-166 LNISHFNAQFADV
+166 LNIRHFNAQFADV

-207 VAGEASEIGKVGTT
+207 VAGEGGEVGKVGTT

-227 PGAIEAQ
+227 PGAIEAK

-289 VALERPD
+289 EALERPD
-296 YLTFTADAYQ
+296 YLTFTADNWQ
-306 YFRMACT
+306 YFSMECKN
-313 GEYELSGLEYSVNFG
+313 GYELSGLEYSVNFE
-328 EWKKY
+328 EWKTY
-333 TSGISVTF
+333 TARTSIQF
-341 GGKYGDLRLRGT
+341 GGRFGNLRLRGT
-353 SVTGTAENETKY
+353 SINGTAENETKY

-410 LTSVPKLPAKDLADR
+410 LTSAPKLPAKDLADR

-474 PEQCYHWMFLGCK
+474 PEQCYHWMFSGCK

-524 DEIEKNVR
+524 DEIEKNVP

-563 KSNSYLPSQWQIGSS
+563 KSKSYLPSQWQIGSS
-578 CTVLNESGSPITE
+578 CTVLDESGSPITE

>member
-119 KGYIQADQSDAQKIV
+119 KGYIQADQSDAQNIV

-151 KVLKVELERKTARLT
+151 KVLKVELERKTARLI
-166 LNISHFNAQFADV
+166 LKISHFNAQFANV

-194 ADEAS
+194 ASETS

-289 VALERPD
+289 EALERPD

-333 TSGISVTF
+333 TSGTSVTF

-353 SVTGTAENETKY
+353 NVTGTAENEKKY
-365 ATISLSRD
+365 ATINLSRD

-389 DYKNVNTSNARFCY
+389 DYKNVNTANARFCY
-403 LFYKCNV
+403 LFYKCAA

-524 DEIEKNVR
+524 DEIEKNVP

-563 KSNSYLPSQWQIGSS
+563 KSKSYLPSQWQIGSS
-578 CTVLNESGSPITE
+578 CTVLDESGNPITE

>member
-49 RSNPTAGLDEGLK
+49 RSNPTAGLDEDLK

-151 KVLKVELERKTARLT
+151 KVLKVELERKTARLI
-166 LNISHFNAQFADV
+166 LNISRFNAQFADV

-207 VAGEASEIGKVGTT
+207 VAVAGGEVGEVGTT
-221 YTALVA
+221 YIALVA
-227 PGAIEAQ
+227 PGAIEAK

-249 KTSALEAGKSYTYN
+249 KTNALEAGKSYTYK

-279 EWKPGETTGG
+279 EWKPGETTSGE
-289 VALERPD
+289 ALERPD
-296 YLTFTADAYQ
+296 YLTFTADNWQ
-306 YFRMACT
+306 SFSMECKN
-313 GEYELSGLEYSVNFG
+313 GYELSGLEYSVNFG
-328 EWKKY
+328 EWKTY
-333 TSGISVTF
+333 TARTSIQF
-341 GGKYGDLRLRGT
+341 GGRFGDLRLRGT
-353 SVTGTAENETKY
+353 NVTGTAENANKY

-389 DYKNVNTSNARFCY
+389 DYKNVNTANARFCY
-403 LFYKCNV
+403 LFNKCNV
-410 LTSVPKLPAKDLADR
+410 LTSAPKLPAKDLADN

-468 LPAEDL
+468 LPAEEL
-474 PEQCYHWMFLGCK
+474 PEQCYHWMFSGCK

-499 ISQYSCYGMF
+499 ISQYSCHGMF

-524 DEIEKNVR
+524 DEIEKNVP

-563 KSNSYLPSQWQIGSS
+563 KSKSYLPSQWQIGSS
-578 CTVLNESGSPITE
+578 CTVLDESGSPITE

>member
-76 TSVIYSFDGTDWL
+76 TSVIYSFEGTDWL

-119 KGYIQADQSDAQKIV
+119 KGYIQADQSDAKKIV

-151 KVLKVELERKTARLT
+151 KVLKVELGRKTARLI
-166 LNISHFNAQFADV
+166 LKISHFNAQFADV

-207 VAGEASEIGKVGTT
+207 VAGEGGEVGKVGTT

-227 PGAIEAQ
+227 PGAIEAK
-234 LYLPSGEAATTPLVV
+234 LYLPSEEAATTPLVV
-249 KTSALEAGKSYTYN
+249 KTGALEAGKSYTYN

-279 EWKPGETTGG
+279 EWQPGETTGG

-296 YLTFTADAYQ
+296 YLTFTADEYQ
-306 YFRMACT
+306 YFRLLCT
-313 GEYELSGLEYSVNFG
+313 GEYDPSDLEYSVNFG

-333 TSGISVTF
+333 TYGISVTF
-341 GGKYGDLRLRGT
+341 GGKYGNLRLRGKN
-353 SVTGTAENETKY
+353 VTGTAENETKY
-365 ATISLSRD
+365 ATISLPRN
-373 VKVKCTG
+373 VKVQCTG

-509 SSCAKLSSVALLMPN
+509 SDCAKLSSVALLMPN
-524 DEIEKNVR
+524 DEIEKNVP

-556 KAAYDAL
+556 KAAYNEL
-563 KSNSYLPSQWQIGSS
+563 KLKSYLPSQWQISSS
-578 CTVLNESGSPITE
+578 CTVQDEEGNDITE

>member
-62 SFNSGDKIGVTSGG
+62 SFNSGDKIGVTNGG
-76 TSVIYSFDGTDWL
+76 TSVIYSFDGTDWS

-107 CWYPADGKNSFE
+107 CWYPADGKNSFD

-194 ADEAS
+194 ASETS

-289 VALERPD
+289 EALERPD
-296 YLTFTADAYQ
+296 YLTFTADNWQ
-306 YFRMACT
+306 YFSMECKS
-313 GEYELSGLEYSVNFG
+313 GYELSGLEYSVNFG
-328 EWKKY
+328 EWKTY
-333 TSGISVTF
+333 TARTSIQF
-341 GGKYGDLRLRGT
+341 GGRFGNLRLRGT
-353 SVTGTAENETKY
+353 NINGTAENETKY

-389 DYKNVNTSNARFCY
+389 DYKNVNTANARFCY
-403 LFYKCNV
+403 LFFKCAA

-509 SSCAKLSSVALLMPN
+509 SRCAKLSSVALLMPN
-524 DEIEKNVR
+524 DEIEKNVP

-563 KSNSYLPSQWQIGSS
+563 KLKSYLPSQWQNGSP
-578 CTVLNESGSPITE
+578 CTVLDESGNPITE